1 MDEVPEAWN
10 EDEILPINPLDEKNK
25 RIAELEKSLTE
36 LTFDLSEKDQLKEK
50 LTKASAE
57 LSIAK
62 KDVNVSKRK
71 LTYTKKATEQ
81 KLIESISN
89 QEFFREDPHLI
100 SVYSA
105 TLNVED
111 FDFEEEADSS
121 DSIKPKSNNFL
132 KDVEDGLDKD
142 NSVQSER
149 YQHIKNQIL
158 ENVKTRMT
166 RRRTQSTSS
175 SIGSQGGLKRS
186 HPGDQDGK
194 SPTRVK
200 TQIPLP
206 KHYKWILQMK
216 VV

>member
-1 MDEVPEAWN
+1 M
-10 EDEILPINPLDEKNK
+10 
-25 RIAELEKSLTE
+25 
-36 LTFDLSEKDQLKEK
+36 
-50 LTKASAE
+50 
-57 LSIAK
+57 
-62 KDVNVSKRK
+62 NVSKRK

-89 QEFFREDPHLI
+89 QDPHLK

-105 TLNVED
+105 TLNVEY

-206 KHYKWILQMK
+206 KH
-216 VV
+216 